1 MYQSSEAFGNWI
13 QQDSRTFQ
21 ARITLEGKTIT
32 EGILSIRLNG
42 GSNSEDDF
50 SLGSAVSRYAELEI
64 EKTGMR
70 FEGYEFFLELGLNG
84 EIYPDGVFYG
94 GKTQR
99 R

>member
-50 SLGSAVSRYAELEI
+50 SLGFPL
-64 EKTGMR
+64 
-70 FEGYEFFLELGLNG
+70 F
-84 EIYPDGVFYG
+84 PDMWNWKSKRQGRVLRDMNFSSNWA
-94 GKTQR
+94 
-99 R
+99 